1 MPPEDFQRF
10 LQRVDALKQQ
20 FCLKL
25 FNENRQSIQIKKE
38 KTIAKNMERIF
49 AAALK
54 ISNEKSFHAMSMR
67 DLSRE
72 ADMSIGALY
81 NYFAGK
87 EELLRMM
94 QQQRRTITREILST
108 DIAAG
113 KDPLEKLRTGIRTHL
128 YLSEI
133 MQPWFYFSYME
144 AKNLDPEERRAAV
157 QSELNSERQFQEI
170 LEDGCAQGQFHADDC
185 QMTASL
191 IKAMLQDWY
200 LKRAKYARRG
210 IGVDQYT
217 RYLTAFLEKN
227 LCVNNDASMQ
237 GGKR

>member
-1 MPPEDFQRF
+1 MPPEDYQQFV
-10 LQRVDALKQQ
+10 QRVEALKQQ
-20 FCLKL
+20 CCLRL
-25 FNENRQSIQIKKE
+25 YNENRQSIQIKKE

-87 EELLRMM
+87 EELLRLM
-94 QQQRRTITREILST
+94 QQQRRAITREILSA

-113 KDPLEKLRTGIRTHL
+113 KDPREKLRTGIRTHL
-128 YLSEI
+128 YLSEV

-157 QSELNSERQFQEI
+157 ESELNTEQQFADI
-170 LEDGCAQGQFHADDC
+170 LETGCTQGLFQTADC

-210 IGVDQYT
+210 IGVSEYA

-227 LCVNNDASMQ
+227 LCVNNDPSKQ
-237 GGKR
+237 GGK

>member
-1 MPPEDFQRF
+1 MPPDDYRQF
-10 LQRVDALKQQ
+10 LKRVDALKQQ
-20 FCLKL
+20 CCLKL
-25 FNENRQSIQIKKE
+25 FDENRQSIQIKKE

-54 ISNEKSFHAMSMR
+54 ISNAKSFHAMSMR

-87 EELLRMM
+87 EELLRLM
-94 QQQRRTITREILST
+94 QQQRRTISREILSA

-113 KDPLEKLRTGIRTHL
+113 KGPLEKLRTAIRTHL
-128 YLSEI
+128 YLSEV

-144 AKNLDPEERRAAV
+144 AKNLYPQERRAAV
-157 QSELNSERQFQEI
+157 ESELNTERQFAHI
-170 LEDGCAQGQFHADDC
+170 LEAGCAQGLFQTEDC
-185 QMTASL
+185 RMTASL

-200 LKRAKYARRG
+200 LKRPKYARRG
-210 IGVDQYT
+210 IGVDQYA

-227 LCVNNDASMQ
+227 LCVNNDPTRQ
-237 GGKR
+237 GGK

>member
-1 MPPEDFQRF
+1 MPPEDYQQF

-20 FCLKL
+20 CCLKL
-25 FNENRQSIQIKKE
+25 FNENRHSIQIKKE

-49 AAALK
+49 AAALNV
-54 ISNEKSFHAMSMR
+54 SNEKSFHAMSMR

-81 NYFAGK
+81 NYFTGK

-94 QQQRRTITREILST
+94 QQQRRTITREILSA

-113 KDPLEKLRTGIRTHL
+113 RDPLEKLRTAIRSHL
-128 YLSEI
+128 YLSEV

-170 LEDGCAQGQFHADDC
+170 LEDGCAQGQFQAEDC

-210 IGVDQYT
+210 IGVDRYT

-227 LCVNNDASMQ
+227 LGVNNDASMQ
-237 GGKR
+237 GGK

>member
-1 MPPEDFQRF
+1 MPPEDYQQF
-10 LQRVDALKQQ
+10 LQRVDVLKQQ
-20 FCLKL
+20 CCLKL

-49 AAALK
+49 GAALK
-54 ISNEKSFHAMSMR
+54 VSNAKSFHAMSMR

-108 DIAAG
+108 DIAAE
-113 KDPLEKLRTGIRTHL
+113 KNPREKLRTAIRTHL
-128 YLSEI
+128 YLSEV

-157 QSELNSERQFQEI
+157 ESELNSERQFQEI
-170 LEDGCAQGQFHADDC
+170 FEEGCAQGQFHTEDC

-191 IKAMLQDWY
+191 TKAMLQDWY

-210 IGVDQYT
+210 IGVD
-217 RYLTAFLEKN
+217 RYVRYVTAFLEKS
-227 LCVNNDASMQ
+227 LRVGNDASMR

>member
-1 MPPEDFQRF
+1 MPPEDYQQF
-10 LQRVDALKQQ
+10 LQRVEALKQQ
-20 FCLKL
+20 CCLKL
-25 FNENRQSIQIKKE
+25 FDENRQSIQIKKE

-49 AAALK
+49 GAALK
-54 ISNEKSFHAMSMR
+54 VSNEKSFHAMSMR

-81 NYFAGK
+81 NYFTGK

-113 KDPLEKLRTGIRTHL
+113 KNPLEKLRTAIRTHL
-128 YLSEI
+128 YLSEV

-144 AKNLDPEERRAAV
+144 AKNLDPKERRAAV

-170 LEDGCAQGQFHADDC
+170 LEDGCAQGQFQAEDC

-200 LKRAKYARRG
+200 LKRAKYGRRG
-210 IGVDQYT
+210 IDVNQYT

-227 LCVNNDASMQ
+227 LCVNNDTSMQ
-237 GGKR
+237 GGK

>member
-1 MPPEDFQRF
+1 MPPEDYERF

-20 FCLKL
+20 CCLQL
-25 FNENRQSIQIKKE
+25 FEENRQSIQIKKA

-49 AAALK
+49 AAALN
-54 ISNEKSFHAMSMR
+54 ISNAKSFHAMSMR

-72 ADMSIGALY
+72 AGMSIGALY

-94 QQQRRTITREILST
+94 QQQRRTITQDILSA
-108 DIAAG
+108 DIAAAM
-113 KDPLEKLRTGIRTHL
+113 DPLDQLRTAIRTHL
-128 YLSEI
+128 YLSEVL
-133 MQPWFYFSYME
+133 QPWFYFSYME

-157 QSELNSERQFQEI
+157 QSELNTERQFADI
-170 LEDGCAQGQFHADDC
+170 LQTGCDQGLFHTEDCR
-185 QMTASL
+185 MTAGL

-210 IGVDQYT
+210 IGVDQYA
-217 RYLTAFLEKN
+217 RYLTAFLEKS
-227 LCVNNDASMQ
+227 LGVNDDLPKQ
-237 GGKR
+237 GGR

>member
-1 MPPEDFQRF
+1 MPPEDYQQFV
-10 LQRVDALKQQ
+10 QRVEALKQQ
-20 FCLKL
+20 CCLRL
-25 FNENRQSIQIKKE
+25 YNENRQSIQIKKE

-54 ISNEKSFHAMSMR
+54 ISNAKSFHAMSMR

-87 EELLRMM
+87 EELLRLM
-94 QQQRRTITREILST
+94 QQQRRTITREILSA

-128 YLSEI
+128 YLSEV

-157 QSELNSERQFQEI
+157 ESELNTERQFADI
-170 LEDGCAQGQFHADDC
+170 LETGCTQGLFQTADC

-210 IGVDQYT
+210 IGVNEYA

-227 LCVNNDASMQ
+227 LCVNNDPSKQ
-237 GGKR
+237 GGK

>member
-1 MPPEDFQRF
+1 MPPEDYQRF
-10 LQRVDALKQQ
+10 VQRVDALKQQ
-20 FCLKL
+20 CCLTL

-49 AAALK
+49 SAALK
-54 ISNEKSFHAMSMR
+54 ISNAKSFHAMSMR

-81 NYFAGK
+81 NYFSGK

-94 QQQRRTITREILST
+94 QQQRRTITRDILSA
-108 DIAAG
+108 DIAAES
-113 KDPLEKLRTGIRTHL
+113 DPPGKLRTAIRTHL
-128 YLSEI
+128 YLSEV

-157 QSELNSERQFQEI
+157 QSELNTEQQFAEI
-170 LEDGCAQGQFHADDC
+170 LEAGCHQGRFQTEDC

-200 LKRAKYARRG
+200 LKRTKYARRG
-210 IGVDQYT
+210 IDVGQYA
-217 RYLTAFLEKN
+217 RFLTAFLEKS
-227 LCVNNDASMQ
+227 LCPE
-237 GGKR
+237 KP